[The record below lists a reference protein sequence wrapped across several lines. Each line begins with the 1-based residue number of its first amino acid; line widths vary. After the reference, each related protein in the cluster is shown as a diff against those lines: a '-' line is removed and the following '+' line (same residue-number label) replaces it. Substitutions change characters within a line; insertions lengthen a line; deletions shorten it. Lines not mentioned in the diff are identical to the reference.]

1 MEKLSKERFDEILKL
16 VTESPD
22 KLNRGVTKAEL
33 ISFAQELSQKNAEEI
48 SCDTDER
55 GDNGPDE
62 ITKLRETLSECQ
74 ENLKTEIKKNEE
86 LVKNLENSNKTLVK
100 SENQIEALNNQYR
113 EILPRVN
120 KYRVWCIILIVAV
133 ILQWIF

>member
-22 KLNRGVTKAEL
+22 KLNRGVTKSEL
-33 ISFAQELSQKNAEEI
+33 ISFAQELSQKNTEEI
-48 SCDTDER
+48 SCDTEER
-55 GDNGPDE
+55 GDDGPDE

-74 ENLKTEIKKNEE
+74 ESLKTEIKKHEE
-86 LVKNLENSNKTLVK
+86 LVKTLGDSDK
-100 SENQIEALNNQYR
+100 ALAERDNQIEALNNQYR

-120 KYRVWCIILIVAV
+120 KYRIWCIILIVAV

>member
-33 ISFAQELSQKNAEEI
+33 ISFAQELSQKNTEEI
-48 SCDTDER
+48 SCDTIER
-55 GDNGPDE
+55 SDDGPDE
-62 ITKLRETLSECQ
+62 ITKLRETLLECQ
-74 ENLKTEIKKNEE
+74 ENLKTEIKKNEG
-86 LVKNLENSNKTLVK
+86 LAKNLEDSIKTLVEN
-100 SENQIEALNNQYR
+100 ENQIEALNNQYR

-120 KYRVWCIILIVAV
+120 KYRVWCIILIIAV